1 MGAAAEIERVAAVD
15 DELLAA
21 FERLIPQ
28 LSQSA
33 PPPTGDEL
41 RDLVGNP
48 NSVLYIARLGGCV
61 VGTLT
66 LAMYRIPTG
75 VKAWID
81 DVVVDR
87 DAARQGIGEALSRAA
102 LDEAKRRG
110 AKEVDLTSRPSR
122 DAANRLYAR
131 MGFEQRTT
139 NVYRYT
145 F

>member
-1 MGAAAEIERVAAVD
+1 MGAAVDIERVTAID

-48 NSVLYIARLGGCV
+48 NSVLYVARLGGRV

-75 VKAWID
+75 LKAWID

-122 DAANRLYAR
+122 EAANSLYAR
-131 MGFEQRTT
+131 IGFEQRTT

-145 F
+145 L

>member
-1 MGAAAEIERVAAVD
+1 MGAAVEIERVAVVD
-15 DELLAA
+15 DELVAA

-33 PPPTGDEL
+33 PPPSDDEL

-48 NSVLYIARLGGCV
+48 NSVLYVARLGGRI

-66 LAMYRIPTG
+66 LAMYRIPTCL
-75 VKAWID
+75 KAWID

-131 MGFEQRTT
+131 IGFEQRTT

-145 F
+145 L